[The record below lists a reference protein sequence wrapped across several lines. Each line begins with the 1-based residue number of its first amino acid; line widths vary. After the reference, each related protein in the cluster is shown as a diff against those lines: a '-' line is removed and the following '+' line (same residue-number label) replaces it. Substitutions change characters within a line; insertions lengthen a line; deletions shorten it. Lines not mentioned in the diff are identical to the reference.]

1 MWKAFKEFIS
11 RGNVVDLAVAV
22 VIGAAFTGVVTSL
35 VNDIIT
41 PVLGVFMG
49 GIDFIKNL
57 SVTIGGATIL
67 YGAFIQAIINFL
79 IVAFVM
85 FLIVQG
91 YNKLKSMQEK
101 KEEVKQQT
109 QPSQEVVLLTQIRDI
124 LERNTGSDGRG
135 RQPQPNQPQPSSTP
149 QPQS

>member
-11 RGNVVDLAVAV
+11 RGNVIDLAVAV
-22 VIGAAFTGVVTSL
+22 VIGAAFTAVVTSL

-41 PVLGVFMG
+41 PIVGVFLG
-49 GIDFIKNL
+49 GVDFVKTL
-57 SVTIGGATIL
+57 SVTIGGATIK
-67 YGAFIQAIINFL
+67 YGSFIQALINFL

-91 YNKLKSMQEK
+91 YNKLKNLREK
-101 KEEVKQQT
+101 KDEVKKQT
-109 QPSQEVVLLTQIRDI
+109 EPSQEVVLLTQIRDI
-124 LERNTGSDGRG
+124 LERDDGDGRKP
-135 RQPQPNQPQPSSTP
+135 QPQPNQPQPSSTP